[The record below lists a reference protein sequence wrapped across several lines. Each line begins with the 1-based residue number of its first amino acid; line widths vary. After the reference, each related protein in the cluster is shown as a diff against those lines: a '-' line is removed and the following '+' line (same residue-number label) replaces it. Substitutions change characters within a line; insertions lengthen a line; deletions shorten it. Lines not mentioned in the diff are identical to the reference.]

1 MDNLNQNEADASN
14 IPLPSKDNSSDG
26 ISFSKNPENSGL
38 ESQNN
43 VTIDKI
49 STDLATP
56 RKDKNSQSDK
66 KKKPKKKHNVW
77 WIKAVII
84 SLVLSAFFSYIS
96 NLVEDSNQVIVVIVL
111 LAFLVLMGILFDAI
125 GVAVTSCDVTPIIS
139 MASRKVYGAKTAL
152 NLVKNSD
159 TVSSVCNDLV
169 GDIFSIISGACS
181 AALVV
186 KLTVKF
192 NESQTVQTVIS
203 IAVSALV
210 SAMTIGGKAFMK
222 KIAIDNSKDFVMF
235 VARVLAFFSKD
246 ERKIR
251 KKNNAA
257 KNEQKSTAK
266 IAQKTDKNTSK
277 SEEQKADK
285 SK

>member
-14 IPLPSKDNSSDG
+14 IPLPSKEQSSDG
-26 ISFSKNPENSGL
+26 ISFSKNQ
-38 ESQNN
+38 QNN
-43 VTIDKI
+43 QNTQSDSKNIVSIDKV
-49 STDLATP
+49 STDVATAK
-56 RKDKNSQSDK
+56 KDKTDHSDK
-66 KKKPKKKHNVW
+66 KKKPKKKRNLW
-77 WIKAVII
+77 WIKAIII

-96 NLVEDSNQVIVVIVL
+96 ELVENADQLVVVIVL
-111 LAFLVLMGILFDAI
+111 LAFLVLTGVLFDAI
-125 GVAVTSCDVTPIIS
+125 GVSVTSCDVTPIIS

-159 TVSSVCNDLV
+159 TVSSICNDII

-186 KLTVKF
+186 KITVSL
-192 NESQTVQTVIS
+192 EETWQIVVS

-235 VARVLAFFSKD
+235 VARILALFSKE

-251 KKNNAA
+251 KKN
-257 KNEQKSTAK
+257 K
-266 IAQKTDKNTSK
+266 IAKA
-277 SEEQKADK
+277 EQKAENETEKTKEKK

>member
-14 IPLPSKDNSSDG
+14 ISLPSKDQSSDG
-26 ISFSKNPENSGL
+26 ISFSQTDQNDAKNA
-38 ESQNN
+38 QNA
-43 VTIDKI
+43 VSIDKI
-49 STDLATP
+49 STDTATHRTP
-56 RKDKNSQSDK
+56 KGDYPDK
-66 KKKPKKKHNVW
+66 KKKPKKKRNLW
-77 WIKAVII
+77 WIKAIVI

-96 NLVEDSNQVIVVIVL
+96 NLVENADQLVVVIVL
-111 LAFLVLMGILFDAI
+111 LAFLVLTGVLFDAI

-159 TVSSVCNDLV
+159 TVSSICNDII

-186 KLTVKF
+186 KITTSLEETWQIV
-192 NESQTVQTVIS
+192 VS

-235 VARVLAFFSKD
+235 VARILAVFSKE

-257 KNEQKSTAK
+257 KAEQKSSAQSTNAK
-266 IAQKTDKNTSK
+266 DK
-277 SEEQKADK
+277 K